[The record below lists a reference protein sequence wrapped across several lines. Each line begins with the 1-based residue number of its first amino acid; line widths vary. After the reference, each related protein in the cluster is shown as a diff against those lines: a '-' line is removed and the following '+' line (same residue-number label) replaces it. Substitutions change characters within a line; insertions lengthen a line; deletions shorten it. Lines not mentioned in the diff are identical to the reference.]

1 MSEIEFALSS
11 SGLMWSEDSST
22 LPKQNENRGI
32 ENRFFEKGE
41 RCQAFGSSD

>member
-22 LPKQNENRGI
+22 LPKQVE
-32 ENRFFEKGE
+32 E
-41 RCQAFGSSD
+41 REMKADYLYLS